1 MNVVVGVVEL
11 INRKWNIF
19 KVKMDCLIHV
29 VKLRVFM
36 VIDEKVGL

>member
-11 INRKWNIF
+11 TNRKWNIF
-19 KVKMDCLIHV
+19 KVKMDFLIDV